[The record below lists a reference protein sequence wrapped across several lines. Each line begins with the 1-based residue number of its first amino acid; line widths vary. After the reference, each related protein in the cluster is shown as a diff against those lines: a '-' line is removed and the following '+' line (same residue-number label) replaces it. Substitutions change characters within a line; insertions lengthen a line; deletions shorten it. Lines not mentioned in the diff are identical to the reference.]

1 MTYGTDVRPVTGGVC
16 EAKCDDDGLRD
27 RSRCCAG
34 VCVCVCVCVC
44 VFVCANAGECGFSD
58 ESAHRIIVT
67 SHVTVWHWTVVSMV
81 FCSLGWQ
88 AGGAIDI
95 SIQCEVH
102 DRYV

>member
-44 VFVCANAGECGFSD
+44 
-58 ESAHRIIVT
+58 
-67 SHVTVWHWTVVSMV
+67 
-81 FCSLGWQ
+81 
-88 AGGAIDI
+88 
-95 SIQCEVH
+95 
-102 DRYV
+102 